1 MKRNTIIALVYW
13 FVLAAALFA
22 AGQAQAIDRRL
33 LYVFGGVYVLL
44 SWGTLLVVKFIER
57 RPLVSLGFQ
66 WRSPLRTVLWAFGIF
81 VLNTILLII
90 DIWYRLS
97 FCGESLESV
106 ARPIPNLLVEIVEQ
120 LLWIGL
126 LEEIVNRGYLLTRLR
141 ESWGTWPA
149 LLVSAFLFGASHLAL
164 SDLPKAIMAGLSG
177 VMYGVAFLKTNSIY
191 APATAHILGN
201 LTGAAIVRAV
211 FSH

>member
-57 RPLVSLGFQ
+57 RPPASLGFQ
-66 WRSPLRTVLWAFGIF
+66 WGSPLRTVLWAFGIF

-106 ARPIPNLLVEIVEQ
+106 ARPIPNLLVEIV
-120 LLWIGL
+120 
-126 LEEIVNRGYLLTRLR
+126 
-141 ESWGTWPA
+141 
-149 LLVSAFLFGASHLAL
+149 
-164 SDLPKAIMAGLSG
+164 
-177 VMYGVAFLKTNSIY
+177 
-191 APATAHILGN
+191 
-201 LTGAAIVRAV
+201 
-211 FSH
+211 